1 MSNTPHQL
9 NDEFPEYAAQLH
21 ELKVG
26 NAHFAKLADEYHE
39 INDEIHR
46 IETNVEPASPVHE
59 EELRKKR
66 MVLKDEIARMLRDA
80 A

>member
-9 NDEFPEYAAQLH
+9 HEEFPEH
-21 ELKVG
+21 VEKMHDLKIN
-26 NAHFAKLADEYHE
+26 NAHFVKLADEYHE

-66 MVLKDEIARMLRDA
+66 MLLKDEIARVLREA
-80 A
+80 